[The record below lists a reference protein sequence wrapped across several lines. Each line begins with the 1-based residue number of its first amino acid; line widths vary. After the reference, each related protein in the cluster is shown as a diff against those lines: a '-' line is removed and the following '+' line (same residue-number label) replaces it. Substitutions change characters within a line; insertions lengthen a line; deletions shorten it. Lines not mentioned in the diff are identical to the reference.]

1 MAVDGDKT
9 VVLYLCRAPAT
20 VSLSGARDNDD
31 LDEPTIYFEN
41 IKECLTDDRCDK
53 LSYFAELK
61 QEQALFMK
69 KVYKHLVCKN
79 AGAFNRHH
87 VLFDAMIM
95 YKTYVQLVDESAF
108 GSNVLHYCEQFITAI
123 FEIFTLSSKI
133 VVVVPD
139 NWEND
144 NLSVLL
150 KHLLSLNLIRV
161 EIVQ

>member
-1 MAVDGDKT
+1 MATGKT
-9 VVLYLCRAPAT
+9 VVLYLCQAPAT
-20 VSLSGARDNDD
+20 TTLYVSGDTEA
-31 LDEPTIYFEN
+31 DEPIIYFEN
-41 IKECLTDDRCDK
+41 IRECLTDDQCDK
-53 LSYFAELK
+53 FTYFSEIK

-69 KVYKHLVCKN
+69 KLYKHLVLKN
-79 AGAFNRHH
+79 EGAFNKHH

-108 GSNVLHYCEQFITAI
+108 GSNVLNYCEQFITAI
-123 FEIFTLSSKI
+123 FEIFTLGSKI
-133 VVVVPD
+133 VVAVPP

-150 KHLLSLNLIRV
+150 KHLHNLNLIGI